1 MLDWLIRSAQVL
13 DGTGADAFPA
23 DVGIKDGTIAAVG
36 RLTDVDAAHV
46 LDAQGRTLTPGFL
59 DIHRHTDAALFRP
72 NFGRA
77 ELAQGLT
84 TLVGGNCG
92 MSLAPLA
99 GAHAPAVRSYLAP
112 ITGAFGDELCFA
124 SLADYFAAAERT
136 PQIVNNAM
144 LAGMGTLRALVAG
157 FDDAPLTDGQY
168 RELHRLVERSLADGA
183 VGVSLGLGYAPECF
197 YSTEGLIRALEPL
210 RGGRLPVTVHMR
222 QEGDGVVDALREM
235 LTVARELRCPVEIS
249 HLKGIGRANWGR
261 AVPEMLRLLENARA
275 EGLDVA
281 CDVYPYSAGSTQLIH
296 VLPPEFQKGGLDAL
310 TAALRDPGSRAA
322 MRGRMETGS
331 DFENI
336 THLVGFEN
344 VVPISLHTEEYK
356 PFEGKSLAEIADM
369 LGKDP
374 YDALFDLLA
383 AERCE
388 AGMIDFI
395 AAEEDIEA
403 ILRAPVLRAHFRR
416 DLSRRGAVPPA
427 RVRQRG
433 ALSRALCPRARHP
446 HAAAGCAQ
454 AHDAVRRPARSFP
467 QGTHRRR
474 RGRRPVPVLAGKYSG
489 ERCLH
494 RSAAACLGH
503 GRRVRRGRTGDH
515 GRAVYRRDTGARAA
529 GTLTNAS
536 FFRRKL

>member
-1 MLDWLIRSAQVL
+1 MLDWLIRGAQVL

-183 VGVSLGLGYAPECF
+183 VGVLTDTGYVTDEAADALLGVDLAVLEANHDVQMLTDGSYPERLKRRILSGKGHLSNDAC
-197 YSTEGLIRALEPL
+197 GRALAES
-210 RGGRLPVTVHMR
+210 G
-222 QEGDGVVDALREM
+222 AS
-235 LTVARELRCPVEIS
+235 EI
-249 HLKGIGRANWGR
+249 
-261 AVPEMLRLLENARA
+261 
-275 EGLDVA
+275 
-281 CDVYPYSAGSTQLIH
+281 
-296 VLPPEFQKGGLDAL
+296 VL
-310 TAALRDPGSRAA
+310 
-322 MRGRMETGS
+322 
-331 DFENI
+331 
-336 THLVGFEN
+336 
-344 VVPISLHTEEYK
+344 
-356 PFEGKSLAEIADM
+356 
-369 LGKDP
+369 
-374 YDALFDLLA
+374 
-383 AERCE
+383 
-388 AGMIDFI
+388 
-395 AAEEDIEA
+395 
-403 ILRAPVLRAHFRR
+403 AH
-416 DLSRRGAVPPA
+416 LSRENNTPAMAQTAVE
-427 RVRQRG
+427 Q
-433 ALSRALCPRARHP
+433 ALS
-446 HAAAGCAQ
+446 AAGVSPLLSVAPRDCPGP
-454 AHDAVRRPARSFP
+454 AHVVCRRSVCKR
-467 QGTHRRR
+467 
-474 RGRRPVPVLAGKYSG
+474 
-489 ERCLH
+489 
-494 RSAAACLGH
+494 
-503 GRRVRRGRTGDH
+503 
-515 GRAVYRRDTGARAA
+515 
-529 GTLTNAS
+529 
-536 FFRRKL
+536 

>member
-1 MLDWLIRSAQVL
+1 MLDWLIRGAQVL

-36 RLTDVDAAHV
+36 RLTDADAAHV

-136 PQIVNNAM
+136 PQLVNNAM

-197 YSTEGLIRALEPL
+197 YTTEGLIRALEPL
-210 RGGRLPVTVHMR
+210 RGGRMR
-222 QEGDGVVDALREM
+222 
-235 LTVARELRCPVEIS
+235 CHVEIS
-249 HLKGIGRANWGR
+249 HLKGIGRRNWGR

-310 TAALRDPGSRAA
+310 TAALRDPTDRAA

-336 THLVGFEN
+336 THLVGFGN

-356 PFEGKSLAEIADM
+356 PFEGKSLAEIADT

-403 ILRAPVLRAHFRR
+403 ILRAPFSVPISDATYPVEGLCHPRVYGSAARFLAHYVRERGILTLPQAVRKLTMQSADRLGLSRKGRIAVGADADLCLFSPENIRENGAYTAPRQLASGMDAVFVAGVPELLNGRFTGETQGRVLRAH
-416 DLSRRGAVPPA
+416 
-427 RVRQRG
+427 
-433 ALSRALCPRARHP
+433 
-446 HAAAGCAQ
+446 
-454 AHDAVRRPARSFP
+454 
-467 QGTHRRR
+467 
-474 RGRRPVPVLAGKYSG
+474 
-489 ERCLH
+489 
-494 RSAAACLGH
+494 
-503 GRRVRRGRTGDH
+503 
-515 GRAVYRRDTGARAA
+515 
-529 GTLTNAS
+529 
-536 FFRRKL
+536 

>member
-1 MLDWLIRSAQVL
+1 MLDWLIRGAQVL

-36 RLTDVDAAHV
+36 RLTDADAAHV

-99 GAHAPAVRSYLAP
+99 GKH
-112 ITGAFGDELCFA
+112 
-124 SLADYFAAAERT
+124 
-136 PQIVNNAM
+136 
-144 LAGMGTLRALVAG
+144 ALVAG

-249 HLKGIGRANWGR
+249 HLKGIGRRNWGR

-310 TAALRDPGSRAA
+310 TAALRDPSSRAA
-322 MRGRMETGS
+322 MRRRMETGS

-356 PFEGKSLAEIADM
+356 PFEGKSLAEIADT

-403 ILRAPVLRAHFRR
+403 ILRAPFSVPISDATYPIEGLCHPRVYGSAARFLAHYVRERGILTLPQAVHKLTMQSADRLGLSRKGRIAVGADADLCLFSPENIRENGAYTAPRQLASGMDAVFVAGVPELLNGRFTGETQGRVLRAH
-416 DLSRRGAVPPA
+416 
-427 RVRQRG
+427 
-433 ALSRALCPRARHP
+433 
-446 HAAAGCAQ
+446 
-454 AHDAVRRPARSFP
+454 
-467 QGTHRRR
+467 
-474 RGRRPVPVLAGKYSG
+474 
-489 ERCLH
+489 
-494 RSAAACLGH
+494 
-503 GRRVRRGRTGDH
+503 
-515 GRAVYRRDTGARAA
+515 
-529 GTLTNAS
+529 
-536 FFRRKL
+536 

>member
-1 MLDWLIRSAQVL
+1 
-13 DGTGADAFPA
+13 
-23 DVGIKDGTIAAVG
+23 
-36 RLTDVDAAHV
+36 
-46 LDAQGRTLTPGFL
+46 
-59 DIHRHTDAALFRP
+59 
-72 NFGRA
+72 
-77 ELAQGLT
+77 
-84 TLVGGNCG
+84 
-92 MSLAPLA
+92 
-99 GAHAPAVRSYLAP
+99 
-112 ITGAFGDELCFA
+112 
-124 SLADYFAAAERT
+124 
-136 PQIVNNAM
+136 
-144 LAGMGTLRALVAG
+144 
-157 FDDAPLTDGQY
+157 
-168 RELHRLVERSLADGA
+168 
-183 VGVSLGLGYAPECF
+183 
-197 YSTEGLIRALEPL
+197 
-210 RGGRLPVTVHMR
+210 MR
-222 QEGDGVVDALREM
+222 
-235 LTVARELRCPVEIS
+235 
-249 HLKGIGRANWGR
+249 NWGR

-336 THLVGFEN
+336 THLIGFEN

-403 ILRAPVLRAHFRR
+403 ILRAPFSVPISDATYPVEGLCHPRVYGSAARFLAHYVRER
-416 DLSRRGAVPPA
+416 GILTLPQAVHKLTMQSADRLGPSRKGR
-427 RVRQRG
+427 
-433 ALSRALCPRARHP
+433 
-446 HAAAGCAQ
+446 
-454 AHDAVRRPARSFP
+454 
-467 QGTHRRR
+467 HRRR

>member
-1 MLDWLIRSAQVL
+1 MLDWLIRGAQVL

-210 RGGRLPVTVHMR
+210 RGGRLPITVHMR
-222 QEGDGVVDALREM
+222 QEGDGVVDA
-235 LTVARELRCPVEIS
+235 
-249 HLKGIGRANWGR
+249 
-261 AVPEMLRLLENARA
+261 LRLLENARA

-310 TAALRDPGSRAA
+310 TAALRDPDSRAA
-322 MRGRMETGS
+322 MRGRMETSS

-356 PFEGKSLAEIADM
+356 PFEGKSLAEIADT

-403 ILRAPVLRAHFRR
+403 ILRAPFSVPISDATYPVEGLCHPRVYGSAARFLAHYVRERGILTLPQAVHKLTMQSADRLGLSRKGRIAVGADADLCLFSLENIRENGTYTAPRQLASGMDAVFVAGVPEIMDGQFTGETRGRVLRAH
-416 DLSRRGAVPPA
+416 
-427 RVRQRG
+427 
-433 ALSRALCPRARHP
+433 
-446 HAAAGCAQ
+446 
-454 AHDAVRRPARSFP
+454 
-467 QGTHRRR
+467 
-474 RGRRPVPVLAGKYSG
+474 
-489 ERCLH
+489 
-494 RSAAACLGH
+494 
-503 GRRVRRGRTGDH
+503 
-515 GRAVYRRDTGARAA
+515 
-529 GTLTNAS
+529 
-536 FFRRKL
+536 

>member
-1 MLDWLIRSAQVL
+1 MLDWLIRGAQVL

-36 RLTDVDAAHV
+36 RLTDADAAHV

-99 GAHAPAVRSYLAP
+99 GAHAPAVRAYLAP

-235 LTVARELRCPVEIS
+235 MTVARELNIPVEVS
-249 HLKGIGRANWGR
+249 HLKAIGKKNWR
-261 AVPEMLRLLENARA
+261 HLVPEMLEMLTRARQ
-275 EGLDVA
+275 EGLDIS

-296 VLPPEFQKGGLDAL
+296 VLPPEFAAGGMEAL
-310 TAALRDPGSRAA
+310 TEALRDPTQRAGI
-322 MRGRMETGS
+322 RSRMETGS

-336 THLVGFEN
+336 SMLMGFEN
-344 VVPISLHTEEYK
+344 IYPTSLRQPKNRHL
-356 PFEGKSLAEIADM
+356 EGKSILEIAEAR
-369 LGKDP
+369 GKDP
-374 YDALFDLLA
+374 YGVLFDLLA
-383 AERCE
+383 EEHCAVS
-388 AGMIDFI
+388 MIDTI
-395 AAEEDIEA
+395 AHEEDIDD
-403 ILRAPVLRAHFRR
+403 ILRVPFSSVISDSTYPDSGLLHRRVYGSFVRILETYVRKRGVLT
-416 DLSRRGAVPPA
+416 LP
-427 RVRQRG
+427 
-433 ALSRALCPRARHP
+433 
-446 HAAAGCAQ
+446 
-454 AHDAVRRPARSFP
+454 DAVRKMTRQPADRFGLTKKGRIEPGADADLCLFDLERIHETDTWLDPKELS
-467 QGTHRRR
+467 QGMDYVFVNGAPAIAEGCFTDRFS
-474 RGRRPVPVLAGKYSG
+474 GRIL
-489 ERCLH
+489 
-494 RSAAACLGH
+494 
-503 GRRVRRGRTGDH
+503 
-515 GRAVYRRDTGARAA
+515 
-529 GTLTNAS
+529 
-536 FFRRKL
+536 

>member
-1 MLDWLIRSAQVL
+1 M
-13 DGTGADAFPA
+13 
-23 DVGIKDGTIAAVG
+23 
-36 RLTDVDAAHV
+36 
-46 LDAQGRTLTPGFL
+46 
-59 DIHRHTDAALFRP
+59 
-72 NFGRA
+72 
-77 ELAQGLT
+77 
-84 TLVGGNCG
+84 
-92 MSLAPLA
+92 
-99 GAHAPAVRSYLAP
+99 
-112 ITGAFGDELCFA
+112 
-124 SLADYFAAAERT
+124 
-136 PQIVNNAM
+136 
-144 LAGMGTLRALVAG
+144 
-157 FDDAPLTDGQY
+157 
-168 RELHRLVERSLADGA
+168 ERSLADGA

-210 RGGRLPVTVHMR
+210 RGGRLPITVHMR

-310 TAALRDPGSRAA
+310 TAALRDPSSRAA
-322 MRGRMETGS
+322 MRERMETGS

-356 PFEGKSLAEIADM
+356 PFEGKSLAEIADTF
-369 LGKDP
+369 GKDP

-403 ILRAPVLRAHFRR
+403 ILRAPFSVPISDATYPVEGLCHPRVYGSAARLLAHYVRERGILTLPQAVHKLTMQSADRLSLSRKGRIAVGADADLCLFSPENIRESGTYTAPRQLAVGMDAVFVAGVPELLNGRFTGETQGRVLRAH
-416 DLSRRGAVPPA
+416 
-427 RVRQRG
+427 
-433 ALSRALCPRARHP
+433 
-446 HAAAGCAQ
+446 
-454 AHDAVRRPARSFP
+454 
-467 QGTHRRR
+467 
-474 RGRRPVPVLAGKYSG
+474 
-489 ERCLH
+489 
-494 RSAAACLGH
+494 
-503 GRRVRRGRTGDH
+503 
-515 GRAVYRRDTGARAA
+515 
-529 GTLTNAS
+529 
-536 FFRRKL
+536 